1 MAKIIRHYLITIRG
15 VKLDSNIFA
24 KRISEIIFNKK
35 AFDVVLIDLRKL
47 ATFADFFVICSA
59 DSTIQVKAI
68 ADDLDK
74 SLNNEGVKC
83 WHKEGYQALNW
94 VLMDY
99 VDVIVHI
106 FKKDARD
113 FYNLEKL
120 WGDAQ
125 FERLTEPGASQSVN

>member
-1 MAKIIRHYLITIRG
+1 M
-15 VKLDSNIFA
+15 DSNNFA
-24 KRISEIIFNKK
+24 KRISEIMFNKK

-106 FKKDARD
+106 FKKEARN

-125 FERLTEPGASQSVN
+125 FERLTEPGPSQQVN